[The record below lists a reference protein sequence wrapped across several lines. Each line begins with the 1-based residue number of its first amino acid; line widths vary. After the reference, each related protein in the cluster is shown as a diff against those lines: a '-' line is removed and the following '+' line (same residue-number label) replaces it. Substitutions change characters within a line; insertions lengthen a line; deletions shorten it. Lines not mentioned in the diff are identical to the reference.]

1 MINALRVRVEN
12 GAIVLGGEAEGWGS
26 IKEDRRIVVELET
39 IQRTRERGEVYRVTW
54 RETQRKKDIENT
66 REFPRI
72 DHYLS
77 IYI

>member
-54 RETQRKKDIENT
+54 RKRKERKT
-66 REFPRI
+66 
-72 DHYLS
+72 
-77 IYI
+77 